1 MKLRKLFAVIMGVLT
16 IEGVVLIG
24 IFVLSPGDKVYGEMD
39 QSTGSG
45 SKERECQNDRSGD
58 STKEMRHSGRS
69 AAAACR
75 HRTECMM
82 NWQICWRMHQRKDTG
97 IGLPLPGAADKNSR
111 NWWIRMSGRGWKR
124 ECHMNRH

>member
-1 MKLRKLFAVIMGVLT
+1 MKLRKLFAVIMGVLA

-58 STKEMRHSGRS
+58 STKEKRERAGQKGEQEARKIYEKNKQLLILVNAKNALPEGYDASLRTICSGR
-69 AAAACR
+69 
-75 HRTECMM
+75 
-82 NWQICWRMHQRKDTG
+82 
-97 IGLPLPGAADKNSR
+97 L
-111 NWWIRMSGRGWKR
+111 
-124 ECHMNRH
+124 

>member
-58 STKEMRHSGRS
+58 STKLGKYMRRINNCSY
-69 AAAACR
+69 
-75 HRTECMM
+75 
-82 NWQICWRMHQRKDTG
+82 W
-97 IGLPLPGAADKNSR
+97 
-111 NWWIRMSGRGWKR
+111 
-124 ECHMNRH
+124 